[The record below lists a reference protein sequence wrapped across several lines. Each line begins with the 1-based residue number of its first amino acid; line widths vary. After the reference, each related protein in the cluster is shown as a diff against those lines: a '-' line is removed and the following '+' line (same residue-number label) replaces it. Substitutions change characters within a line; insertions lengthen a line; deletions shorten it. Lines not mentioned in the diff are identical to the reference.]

1 MSKFYGTVDGS
12 ENRTDATRCGHRY
25 IHVSAQSWDGSLI
38 TRMRYN
44 NDGKLFIE
52 LEHNTGSSTFGRT
65 IFRGTMDEL
74 LKKLGTEGA

>member
-38 TRMRYN
+38 TRMNYDRDDRLYV
-44 NDGKLFIE
+44 KLE
-52 LEHNTGSSTFGRT
+52 YSDTSSTCGRT
-65 IFRGTMDEL
+65 IFTGTMDEL
-74 LKKLGTEGA
+74 LKKLA